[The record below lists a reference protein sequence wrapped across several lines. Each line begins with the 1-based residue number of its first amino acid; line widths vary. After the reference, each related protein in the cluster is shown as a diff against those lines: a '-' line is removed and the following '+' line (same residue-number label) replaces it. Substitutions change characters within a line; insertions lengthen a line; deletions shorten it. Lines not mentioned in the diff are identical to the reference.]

1 MMPISASLPASLFV
15 VLIPLA
21 AAVSAYLLRRWRSL
35 ESLAALIG
43 CGLVI
48 ALLSQ
53 PATTTI
59 PVPGLPIEV
68 GGRLDLLGRTLTVQE
83 SDRLPLVV
91 VLASALVVL
100 GLSWRL
106 PQGRLFAPLGLVILS
121 LVCAGIMIRP
131 FVFAALAFEAAAAM
145 AAVLIQA
152 ERMGPLST
160 VGAQRYLVLS
170 SLALPA
176 FLGAGYVIGQA
187 LNVTEPAL
195 QSAAYQPAALLLA
208 LGFALLAGAVPLY
221 TWTHAVANQASPLVT
236 AFLATVVTG
245 AVTFLFLEFK
255 QQFDW
260 FRGSPDVREA
270 INLFGVTTLLLGG
283 VIAWAQ
289 RSWGR
294 ILACCLSVD
303 LGVVLLMLNHET
315 PASVEAVAFA
325 IAARGLSL
333 GVFGAGLSALRSYT
347 GTDDFA
353 RLRGAGR
360 RYPLAAL
367 AIALGAFSI
376 AGLPGTVGFVV
387 RWLNVRV
394 LSETDLEV
402 MMIMLLAGVSIGWGV
417 LRGLFSLLAEP
428 LEEEGNAARAPSFL
442 SRGASAS
449 LLLGSVVVVMLGLA
463 PGLLAGLARAIASA
477 YTFYR

>member
-1 MMPISASLPASLFV
+1 MMPTPASLLV

-21 AAVSAYLLRRWRSL
+21 AAVPAWLFRRWRSL
-35 ESLAALIG
+35 EALAALIG

-53 PATTTI
+53 PATATI
-59 PVPGLPIEV
+59 PVPGLPIQV
-68 GGRLDLLGRTLTVQE
+68 GGSLDLLGRTLTVQE
-83 SDRLPLVV
+83 PDRLPLVM
-91 VLASALVVL
+91 LFASALVIF

-106 PQGRLFAPLGLVILS
+106 PQGRLSVPLGLGILS

-131 FVFAALAFEAAAAM
+131 FVFAALAFEAAAAL
-145 AAVLIQA
+145 AAILIQS

-160 VGAQRYLVLS
+160 VGAQRYLALS

-187 LNVTEPAL
+187 LDVSDPAL

-236 AFLATVVTG
+236 AFLAAVVTG

-260 FRGSPDVREA
+260 FRGSPDVRAA
-270 INLFGVTTLLLGG
+270 IHLFGVTTLLLGG
-283 VIAWAQ
+283 VVAWAQ

-303 LGVVLLMLNHET
+303 LGAALLMLNPET
-315 PASVEAVAFA
+315 PASVAAVAFA

-333 GVFGAGLSALRSYT
+333 GVFGAGLSVLRSYAE
-347 GTDDFA
+347 TDDFA

-367 AIALGAFSI
+367 AVALGAFSI
-376 AGLPGTVGFVV
+376 AGLPGTLGFVV

-394 LSETDLEV
+394 LSGTDLEV

-417 LRGLFSLLAEP
+417 LRGLFSLLAEAP
-428 LEEEGNAARAPSFL
+428 EEAGAAGRALPVL
-442 SRGASAS
+442 PRGAGAS
-449 LLLGSVVVVMLGLA
+449 LLLGAIVLALLGLA
-463 PGLLAGLARAIASA
+463 PGLLAELAGAIASA
-477 YTFYR
+477 YSFYR

>member
-1 MMPISASLPASLFV
+1 M
-15 VLIPLA
+15 
-21 AAVSAYLLRRWRSL
+21 
-35 ESLAALIG
+35 
-43 CGLVI
+43 

-53 PATTTI
+53 PATVTI
-59 PVPGLPIEV
+59 PVPGLPIDV

-83 SDRLPLVV
+83 ADRLPLVV
-91 VLASALVVL
+91 LFASALVMF

-106 PQGRLFAPLGLVILS
+106 PQGRLFVPLGLGILA

-131 FVFAALAFEAAAAM
+131 FVFAALAFEAAAAL

-160 VGAQRYLVLS
+160 LGAQRYLALS

-187 LNVTEPAL
+187 AEVTDPAL

-236 AFLATVVTG
+236 AFLSTVVTG

-270 INLFGVTTLLLGG
+270 INLFGITTLLLGG

-303 LGVVLLMLNHET
+303 LGVVLLILNHET

-325 IAARGLSL
+325 IAARGVSL
-333 GVFGAGLSALRSYT
+333 GVFGAGLSVFRSYA
-347 GTDDFA
+347 GSDDFA

-367 AIALGAFSI
+367 AMALGAFSI

-394 LSETDLEV
+394 LSGTDLEV
-402 MMIMLLAGVSIGWGV
+402 MMIMLLAGISIGWGV
-417 LRGLFSLLAEP
+417 LRGLFSLLADPPEDA
-428 LEEEGNAARAPSFL
+428 GNVARPPSFFL
-442 SRGASAS
+442 PRGVSVS
-449 LLLGSVVVVMLGLA
+449 LLLGALVVVLLGLA
-463 PGLLAGLARAIASA
+463 PGLLAELARAIASA

>member
-1 MMPISASLPASLFV
+1 MMPISASLPASLLV
-15 VLIPLA
+15 ILIPLA
-21 AAVSAYLLRRWRSL
+21 ASVPAYLFRRWRSV
-35 ESLAALIG
+35 ETLAALTG

-53 PATTTI
+53 PATATI
-59 PVPGLPIEV
+59 PVPGLLIEV
-68 GGRLDLLGRTLTVQE
+68 GGRLDLLGRALTVQE
-83 SDRLPLVV
+83 ADRLPLVV
-91 VLASALVVL
+91 LFASAMMVF

-106 PQGRLFAPLGLVILS
+106 PQGQLFVPLGLGILS

-131 FVFAALAFEAAAAM
+131 FVFAALAFEAAAAL
-145 AAVLIQA
+145 AVVLIQA

-160 VGAQRYLVLS
+160 VGAQRYLTLS

-187 LNVTEPAL
+187 PDVIEPAL
-195 QSAAYQPAALLLA
+195 QAAAYQPAALLLV

-221 TWTHAVANQASPLVT
+221 TWTHAIADQASPLVT

-260 FRGSPDVREA
+260 FRGNPDVYEA
-270 INLFGVTTLLLGG
+270 INLFGITTLLLGG

-294 ILACCLSVD
+294 LLACCLSVD
-303 LGVVLLMLNHET
+303 LGAVLLMLNYET
-315 PASVEAVAFA
+315 PAAVEAVAFA
-325 IAARGLSL
+325 IAARVLSL
-333 GVFGAGLSALRSYT
+333 GVFGAGLSVLRSYT

-387 RWLNVRV
+387 RWLNMRV
-394 LSETDLEV
+394 LSGADLEV
-402 MMIMLLAGVSIGWGV
+402 MMIMLLAGVSIGWGA
-417 LRGLFSLLAEP
+417 LRGMFSLLAESP
-428 LEEEGNAARAPSFL
+428 EEPGNAERAPSPL
-442 SRGASAS
+442 PRGASAS
-449 LLLGSVVVVMLGLA
+449 LLIGVVIILLLGLA
-463 PGLLAGLARAIASA
+463 PGLLAELARAIALA
-477 YTFYR
+477 YTFYQ

>member
-1 MMPISASLPASLFV
+1 MMPIPASLLV
-15 VLIPLA
+15 VLTPLA
-21 AAVSAYLLRRWRSL
+21 AAVVAYLLRRWRSV
-35 ESLAALIG
+35 EVLAALIG

-53 PATTTI
+53 PATVTI

-83 SDRLPLVV
+83 PDRLPLVV
-91 VLASALVVL
+91 LFASALVMF

-106 PQGRLFAPLGLVILS
+106 PQGRLFVPLGLGILA

-145 AAVLIQA
+145 AAVLIQS

-160 VGAQRYLVLS
+160 VGAQRYLALS

-187 LNVTEPAL
+187 VDVTDPAL

-221 TWTHAVANQASPLVT
+221 TWTHAVAHQASPLVT
-236 AFLATVVTG
+236 AFLSTVATG

-260 FRGSPDVREA
+260 FRGSQDVREA
-270 INLFGVTTLLLGG
+270 IHLFGITTLLLGG

-315 PASVEAVAFA
+315 PAAVEAVALA
-325 IAARGLSL
+325 IATRGLSL
-333 GVFGAGLSALRSYT
+333 GVFGAGLSVFRSYA

-353 RLRGAGR
+353 RLRGVGR

-367 AIALGAFSI
+367 AMALGAFSI

-394 LSETDLEV
+394 LSGTDLEV
-402 MMIMLLAGVSIGWGV
+402 MVIMLLAGVSVGWGV
-417 LRGLFSLLAEP
+417 LRGLFSLLAESP
-428 LEEEGNAARAPSFL
+428 AESDNAGHAPSFL
-442 SRGASAS
+442 PRRASVS
-449 LLLGSVVVVMLGLA
+449 LLLGAVVVVLFGLT
-463 PGLLAGLARAIASA
+463 PGLLAELARAIAAA